1 MFSFFKKKNII
12 NEKSLINEI
21 NPNSVRI
28 DTFNNYLILTVLD
41 DGPKIKYIGNGTILN
56 INNKNDLLI
65 SKDALELI
73 KTCSIKENPS
83 IEFIDLNKIYWFSDK
98 GIISLIDDVSV
109 IELPLHTVVENEVTE
124 TLKEKIK
131 NI

>member
-1 MFSFFKKKNII
+1 MFSFFKKKNNIKQ
-12 NEKSLINEI
+12 NTLITEI

-28 DTFNNYLILTVLD
+28 DTFNNYLILTILD
-41 DGPKIKYIGNGTILN
+41 NGPKIKYIGNGTLLN
-56 INNKNDLLI
+56 INSKNDLLI
-65 SKDALELI
+65 SKEALELI

-83 IEFIDLNKIYWFSDK
+83 IEFIDLYKIYWFSDK

-109 IELPLHTVVENEVTE
+109 IELPLHTIVENNVTE

>member
-12 NEKSLINEI
+12 NEKSLINKI

-65 SKDALELI
+65 SKEALELI
-73 KTCSIKENPS
+73 KTCSIKKNPS